1 MSFRKEKKYRTTSF
15 ELSKIKARL
24 LSIGMYELHPL
35 RVVNSIYFDSSSLSL
50 FEDSEE
56 GILPRKK
63 IRLRWYNNNLV
74 FQKESKISS
83 FEGRF
88 KIVEKTNN
96 LKSEKDI
103 NKLFYLDQ
111 FYGQLTPY
119 LKVSYQR
126 EYFQYQELRLT
137 FDQHI
142 TYVNLKSK
150 KKFKVFDPE
159 AVMEVKAHINIDD
172 QYIDNL
178 IPYPISRFSKYA
190 RGILNFY

>member
-1 MSFRKEKKYRTTSF
+1 
-15 ELSKIKARL
+15 
-24 LSIGMYELHPL
+24 MYELHPL
-35 RVVNSIYFDSSSLSL
+35 RVVNSTYFDSSSLSL
-50 FEDSEE
+50 FKDSEE

-126 EYFQYQELRLT
+126 EYFQYQELRIT

-142 TYVNLKSK
+142 TYINLKSQ